1 MTIEVKGDLDVGEIQ
16 PFTPDMTPADRKKIW
31 LQIADISEAE
41 FDAIFVENKARQVN
55 VPALGSKAPDFEL
68 DILDKEN
75 GRTGDKVKLSDLRGK
90 PVGLI
95 FGSYT

>member
-1 MTIEVKGDLDVGEIQ
+1 MSIKVAGKLEFDNVY
-16 PFTPDMTPADRKKIW
+16 PFTADTTREQRRATWLKISDM
-31 LQIADISEAE
+31 SEQE
-41 FDAIFVENKARQVN
+41 FDQMFVDNKVRQAN
-55 VPALGSKAPDFEL
+55 VPELGSPAPDFEL

-75 GRTGDKVKLSDLRGK
+75 GRTGDKIQLSSLRGR

>member
-41 FDAIFVENKARQVN
+41 FDAIFVENKAR
-55 VPALGSKAPDFEL
+55 
-68 DILDKEN
+68 
-75 GRTGDKVKLSDLRGK
+75 
-90 PVGLI
+90 
-95 FGSYT
+95 